1 MKALQIKELKKSFRS
16 NFLIRKYDI
25 LKGINL
31 EVEKGAIY
39 GFLGPNGAGKTTTI
53 KCVMGLLK
61 PDEGEIMVDGTPAI
75 SEGEILAEGIPAAS
89 KAARRRIGFLP
100 ENPYF
105 YDYLSAVELL
115 NFSASLFNLPAAETK
130 ERVAALIQQ
139 VGLGGHEDV
148 KLRKFSKG
156 MIQRLGLAQAMI
168 NNPDLLI
175 LDEPFSGLDP
185 IGRKDLRT
193 LILSLREQGKTVFFS
208 SHILQD
214 MEMMVDRV
222 GIILDGVISRQ
233 GKLSELI
240 GRSTQYYE
248 IACDRIS
255 AKELARIQTNFA
267 CRDGRFVLTLPGEA
281 DINVMVESIIHN
293 GGRIVAVT
301 PVKMTLEDIFLNEM
315 AGGAFQAP
323 TSRSEGTGGNNR

>member
-1 MKALQIKELKKSFRS
+1 MKALEIKGLKKSFRS

-25 LKGINL
+25 LKGIDL
-31 EVEKGAIY
+31 GVEKGEIY

-53 KCVMGLLK
+53 KCILGLLS
-61 PDEGEIMVDGTPAI
+61 PDQGEIWIDGQ
-75 SEGEILAEGIPAAS
+75 PAA
-89 KAARRRIGFLP
+89 APATRRQVGFLP

-105 YDYLSAVELL
+105 YEYLTARELL
-115 NFSASLFNLPAAETK
+115 FFSASLCRLPDAAAR
-130 ERVAALIQQ
+130 ERVPVLLHQ
-139 VGLGGHEDV
+139 VGLSGHEDLR
-148 KLRKFSKG
+148 LRKFSKG

-168 NNPDLLI
+168 NDPDLLI

-222 GIILDGVISRQ
+222 GIILNGAIRRQ

-240 GRSTQYYE
+240 ERSTQYYE
-248 IACDRIS
+248 IVCAQI
-255 AKELARIQTNFA
+255 AEKELARIQA
-267 CRDGRFVLTLPGEA
+267 HYVVRDDHYVITLANDA
-281 DINVMVESIIHN
+281 DVNQVVESIIHSS
-293 GGRIVAVT
+293 GRIVAVT
-301 PVKMTLEDIFLNEM
+301 PVKMTLEDIFFSEM
-315 AGGAFQAP
+315 QPPRPAP
-323 TSRSEGTGGNNR
+323 TGPPRPVANGEKS